1 MRIIVLHIPNSPP
14 NAPPPHGSLLNGRVL
29 LSESLSPVR
38 ALLAARGAHAT
49 QAVEF
54 MRNGANDN
62 RLTFVDASLYRMR
75 SDLPLGWALSQHVQ
89 SQIRGQLTA
98 CAPAAPPADCA
109 ATAIRNIAQMLK
121 PTETPAP
128 DDTVPS
134 TAQR

>member
-1 MRIIVLHIPNSPP
+1 
-14 NAPPPHGSLLNGRVL
+14 VL

-62 RLTFVDASLYRMR
+62 RLTFVDASLYRTQ
-75 SDLPLGWALSQHVQ
+75 SDLPLGWVLSQHVQ

-98 CAPAAPPADCA
+98 CAPAAPPTDCA
-109 ATAIRNIAQMLK
+109 ATAIRNIEQMLK
-121 PTETPAP
+121 PAAAAAP
-128 DDTVPS
+128 VEAAPS
-134 TAQR
+134 SAQR